1 MPEVVVFCRGN
12 ARTSAPYYSGETLL
26 ETARRSNIPLSSS
39 CENGDCGTCMVELRK
54 GQVQMRQNNVL
65 DERDLEE
72 GCVLACQSV
81 PVTETVEV
89 ELY

>member
-1 MPEVVVFCRGN
+1 MTEVVVFCRGN
-12 ARTSAPYYSGETLL
+12 ARTSAPYCSGETLL
-26 ETARRSNIPLSSS
+26 ETARRSNVALSSS

-72 GCVLACQSV
+72 GYVLACQSV

-89 ELY
+89 ALF